1 MSTWKEFYSAVR
13 DPQWPDCESEENF
26 TQLPESIQSECI
38 NQFGY
43 VPNSFQN
50 KSKLVNKRFPI
61 VSNTACQLKWT
72 WSTIFL
78 TTESTASCHRTNG
91 HQFGSD
97 FDFHNTATKIDDR
110 MRMLDGKWPAK
121 GCTYCQDIE
130 AAGGQSDR
138 ITNLDFPGIH
148 APPEL
153 DQNPV
158 AVHVTPRI
166 LEVYFDNTCN
176 LKCLYCGPH
185 FSSLWDAENVRHGI
199 PAFAKS
205 TNIESNKQKLF

>member
-50 KSKLVNKRFPI
+50 KSKLANKRFPI

-78 TTESTASCHRTNG
+78 TTDQTASCHRTNG
-91 HQFGSD
+91 HQFDSD
-97 FDFHNTATKIDDR
+97 FNFNLIA
-110 MRMLDGKWPAK
+110 
-121 GCTYCQDIE
+121 IE
-130 AAGGQSDR
+130 
-138 ITNLDFPGIH
+138 
-148 APPEL
+148 
-153 DQNPV
+153 
-158 AVHVTPRI
+158 
-166 LEVYFDNTCN
+166 
-176 LKCLYCGPH
+176 
-185 FSSLWDAENVRHGI
+185 
-199 PAFAKS
+199 
-205 TNIESNKQKLF
+205 